1 MNQNSTIG
9 GGEVGYRAGTGV
21 SNADPRAEAVI
32 MALGLRFLTPPGE
45 PAMTATR
52 TSKWTAFLLSACVP
66 GAGQLA
72 ARSWTCLAW
81 FAAAG
86 LLVAGWTY
94 AGQMLEGS
102 AAWMLPLQIGVGMAL
117 CLLSA
122 EHAKRLLEGRNKKG
136 ASRVIA
142 SSVCRAQSSGR
153 KVDIEIVLDVV
164 RSRDELWKLIS
175 DLPRFLTID
184 PFHDQVTLM
193 RDQPAVGVDLVLS
206 HNALGRRFLRFGKII
221 AWREGSG
228 YTFSDLSPR
237 GPKQGFPHV
246 FMIDLQSL
254 PANSSRHTPC
264 AEMSVHGV
272 SGLLL
277 TRLTI
282 HVRGRWT
289 SRLVPVWLGRLWI
302 WLVCHE
308 HARLL
313 RKGI

>member
-1 MNQNSTIG
+1 M
-9 GGEVGYRAGTGV
+9 
-21 SNADPRAEAVI
+21 P
-32 MALGLRFLTPPGE
+32 LGLRLLSHLRE

-72 ARSWTCLAW
+72 AGSWTCLAW

-86 LLVAGWTY
+86 VLVAGWTY
-94 AGQMLEGS
+94 LGQIFEGS
-102 AAWMLPLQIGVGMAL
+102 AARLLPLQVGAGMAL

-122 EHAKRLLEGRNKKG
+122 EHAKRLLEGRHKKG
-136 ASRVIA
+136 ASSVVR
-142 SSVCRAQSSGR
+142 SSVCRSHSSGR
-153 KVDIEIVLDVV
+153 KVDIEIVLDVA
-164 RSRDELWKLIS
+164 RSRGELWDMIS

-184 PFHDQVTLM
+184 PFHDRVTLM
-193 RDQPAVGVDLVLS
+193 RDEPAVGMDLVLS
-206 HNALGRRFLRFGKII
+206 HNAFGRRFLRFGKII

-254 PANSSRHTPC
+254 PVTP
-264 AEMSVHGV
+264 ENTP
-272 SGLLL
+272 L

-289 SRLVPVWLGRLWI
+289 SRLAPVWLGRLWV
-302 WLVCHE
+302 WLVVRE

>member
-1 MNQNSTIG
+1 MTL
-9 GGEVGYRAGTGV
+9 GT
-21 SNADPRAEAVI
+21 
-32 MALGLRFLTPPGE
+32 
-45 PAMTATR
+45 

-72 ARSWTCLAW
+72 AKSWTCLAW

-86 LLVAGWTY
+86 VLAAGWTY
-94 AGQMLEGS
+94 AAQTLAGS
-102 AAWMLPLQIGVGMAL
+102 ATWLLPLQIGVGMTL
-117 CLLSA
+117 CLFSA
-122 EHAKRLLEGRNKKG
+122 EHAKRLLEQRRDQGG
-136 ASRVIA
+136 SGVVAAAI
-142 SSVCRAQSSGR
+142 CRSKSSGR
-153 KVDIEIVLDVV
+153 KLDIEISLDVARPAADV
-164 RSRDELWKLIS
+164 WNLIS

-184 PFHDQVTLM
+184 PFHDHVTLM
-193 RDQPAVGVDLVLS
+193 RDQPAVGVDVVLS
-206 HNALGRRFLRFGKII
+206 HNAFGRRFLRFGKII

-246 FMIDLQSL
+246 FMISLQSL
-254 PANSSRHTPC
+254 PTSDEKSP
-264 AEMSVHGV
+264 
-272 SGLLL
+272 L

-289 SRLVPVWLGRLWI
+289 SPLAPAWLGRLWV
-302 WLVCHE
+302 WLVCRE

>member
-1 MNQNSTIG
+1 M
-9 GGEVGYRAGTGV
+9 AFGT
-21 SNADPRAEAVI
+21 
-32 MALGLRFLTPPGE
+32 
-45 PAMTATR
+45 

-66 GAGQLA
+66 GTGQLA

-86 LLVAGWTY
+86 MLAAGWTY
-94 AGQMLEGS
+94 AGQALGGS
-102 AAWMLPLQIGVGMAL
+102 AVWLLPLQIGAGMTL

-122 EHAKRLLEGRNKKG
+122 EHAKRLLEGRREKG
-136 ASRVIA
+136 GSSVVA
-142 SSVCRAQSSGR
+142 SSICRSQGAGR
-153 KVDIEIVLDVV
+153 KLDIEISLDVASSAADV
-164 RSRDELWKLIS
+164 WDLIS

-184 PFHDQVTLM
+184 PFHDHVTLM

-206 HNALGRRFLRFGKII
+206 HNAFGRRFLRFGKII

-237 GPKQGFPHV
+237 GPKHGFPHV
-246 FMIDLQSL
+246 FMINLQPLASSNDKL
-254 PANSSRHTPC
+254 P
-264 AEMSVHGV
+264 
-272 SGLLL
+272 L
-277 TRLTI
+277 TRLSI

-289 SRLVPVWLGRLWI
+289 SRLAPLWLGRLWV
-302 WLVCHE
+302 WLVVRE

>member
-1 MNQNSTIG
+1 MTF
-9 GGEVGYRAGTGV
+9 GT
-21 SNADPRAEAVI
+21 
-32 MALGLRFLTPPGE
+32 
-45 PAMTATR
+45 

-86 LLVAGWTY
+86 VLVAGWTY
-94 AGQMLEGS
+94 AGQALAGS
-102 AAWMLPLQIGVGMAL
+102 VTSLLPLQIGAEITL
-117 CLLSA
+117 CLFSA
-122 EHAKRLLEGRNKKG
+122 EHAKRLLEGGREKG
-136 ASRVIA
+136 GSSVVA
-142 SSVCRAQSSGR
+142 SSICRSQSRGR
-153 KVDIEIVLDVV
+153 KLDIEITLDVARPAAEV
-164 RSRDELWKLIS
+164 WSLIS

-193 RDQPAVGVDLVLS
+193 RDQPAVGVELVLS
-206 HNALGRRFLRFGKII
+206 HNAFGRRFLRFGKII

-228 YTFSDLSPR
+228 YTLSDLSSH

-246 FMIDLQSL
+246 FMISLQPL
-254 PANSSRHTPC
+254 ATPS
-264 AEMSVHGV
+264 EKLS
-272 SGLLL
+272 L

-289 SRLVPVWLGRLWI
+289 SRLAPAWFGRLWV
-302 WLVCHE
+302 WLVCRE

>member
-1 MNQNSTIG
+1 MP
-9 GGEVGYRAGTGV
+9 AGK
-21 SNADPRAEAVI
+21 PVI
-32 MALGLRFLTPPGE
+32 MSFWLRFLTQLRE
-45 PAMTATR
+45 AEMTSGT

-72 ARSWTCLAW
+72 ARSWTCVAW

-86 LLVAGWTY
+86 MLAAGWTF
-94 AGQMLEGS
+94 AGQVLGGS
-102 AAWMLPLQIGVGMAL
+102 ATWLLPLQIGAGMTL

-122 EHAKRLLEGRNKKG
+122 EHAKRLLERRREKG
-136 ASRVIA
+136 G
-142 SSVCRAQSSGR
+142 SSVVAAPVCRSQSSGR
-153 KVDIEIVLDVV
+153 KLNIEISLDVARPAAEV
-164 RSRDELWKLIS
+164 WSLIS

-206 HNALGRRFLRFGKII
+206 HNAFGRRFLRFGRII

-237 GPKQGFPHV
+237 GPKHGFPHV
-246 FMIDLQSL
+246 FMINLQPLATPDEKL
-254 PANSSRHTPC
+254 P
-264 AEMSVHGV
+264 
-272 SGLLL
+272 L

-289 SRLVPVWLGRLWI
+289 SRLVPAWLGRLWV
-302 WLVCHE
+302 WLVVRE

>member
-1 MNQNSTIG
+1 
-9 GGEVGYRAGTGV
+9 
-21 SNADPRAEAVI
+21 
-32 MALGLRFLTPPGE
+32 
-45 PAMTATR
+45 MTAIR

-86 LLVAGWTY
+86 VLVAGWTWL
-94 AGQMLEGS
+94 GQILEGL
-102 AAWMLPLQIGVGMAL
+102 AAWMLPLQVGAGMGL

-122 EHAKRLLEGRNKKG
+122 EHAKRLLEVRTEKNGSSVVR
-136 ASRVIA
+136 
-142 SSVCRAQSSGR
+142 SSVCRSRSSGR

-164 RSRDELWKLIS
+164 RTRGEVWNLIS

-184 PFHDQVTLM
+184 PFHDHVTLM

-206 HNALGRRFLRFGKII
+206 HNAFGRRFLRFGKII
-221 AWREGSG
+221 AWRDRSG

-246 FMIDLQSL
+246 FMIELQL
-254 PANSSRHTPC
+254 LATP
-264 AEMSVHGV
+264 ESTP
-272 SGLLL
+272 L

-289 SRLVPVWLGRLWI
+289 SRLVPVCLGRLWVL
-302 WLVCHE
+302 LVCRE